1 MLQRIVMGSREGSGS
16 SSRDVALLITNVTDA
31 SRTFYTFIFLPSGI
45 GGGTS
50 QDSFGCVPLAS
61 NGRRSGHLAIPL
73 THRAHPNTPPALLS
87 ALSTAHHGPYHSLTG
102 TKFLSL

>member
-61 NGRRSGHLAIPL
+61 NGRRSGHA
-73 THRAHPNTPPALLS
+73 HRAQS
-87 ALSTAHHGPYHSLTG
+87 ASEHAAGVTFRGGP
-102 TKFLSL
+102 F